1 MQSESSSSSGS
12 STSSPFHFVVSPIN
26 GQSCDWHISFQLP
39 AKNTFSWSVQKAIDT
54 GVISSKAR
62 REIVQVL
69 RTLISRYTKYPT
81 SDQYTIICQ
90 KLVEK
95 FPHLQDSVGSNRFV
109 RITYGGHY
117 S

>member
-1 MQSESSSSSGS
+1 M
-12 STSSPFHFVVSPIN
+12 VSPIIN
-26 GQSCDWHISFQLP
+26 GQASDWHIGFQFP
-39 AKNTFSWSVQKAIDT
+39 PKETYSWSVQKAIET

-81 SDQYTIICQ
+81 SDQYTIISQ

-95 FPHLQDSVGSNRFV
+95 FPNLRDPIGSNGFV
-109 RITYGGHY
+109 STAIILCMD
-117 S
+117 